1 MADLLRKDKTT
12 ASADKRDCPFVV
24 QIVVPDG
31 GFGCTPDAVNAWKH
45 YRRRR
50 QGRLRRVAGQEFWHR
65 CYRGEKCRREQLYG

>member
-31 GFGCTPDAVNAWKH
+31 GFGCTPDAVNASKH
-45 YRRRR
+45 YRVPAPPRTTSTRRR
-50 QGRLRRVAGQEFWHR
+50 ARILAPVLSRRKMPA
-65 CYRGEKCRREQLYG
+65 